1 MKKECT
7 IIFITATIVTIGLGL
22 GVGAGPGG
30 AAAGAGCP
38 VAGVGAGVGAGSG
51 GYFLYFE
58 ALNLLWIPQEFLF
71 EGSYGDASNNKC
83 CKFRK
88 QLPEFRCKHFLCFLV
103 RRKSCLVF
111 LFVFVLC

>member
-51 GYFLYFE
+51 GCFQYFE
-58 ALNLLWIPQEFLF
+58 ALNLLWIPQY
-71 EGSYGDASNNKC
+71 SYSKVRTAMLPTTSVVDSVSSLLNLDAND
-83 CKFRK
+83 F
-88 QLPEFRCKHFLCFLV
+88 
-103 RRKSCLVF
+103 
-111 LFVFVLC
+111 